1 MPRNLEEQWR
11 NKMKQFSLDEYL
23 KNPGRKIVTRNGRN
37 VRIICTDRMQL
48 FLDEHYPI
56 VALIKNP
63 DDSEMIACFKDNGQ
77 AHENENLDLFFEN
90 KKGWVNISGAVT
102 SIGGEIFY
110 AGTIYPTKAEAIAHH
125 SGVGLVDTIQI
136 EWEE

>member
-1 MPRNLEEQWR
+1 
-11 NKMKQFSLDEYL
+11 MKQFSLDEYL

-63 DDSEMIACFKDNGQ
+63 DDSEMIVCFKDNGQ
-77 AHENENLDLFFEN
+77 AHDNEDLDLFF
-90 KKGWVNISGAVT
+90 
-102 SIGGEIFY
+102 
-110 AGTIYPTKAEAIAHH
+110 
-125 SGVGLVDTIQI
+125 
-136 EWEE
+136 

>member
-1 MPRNLEEQWR
+1 
-11 NKMKQFSLDEYL
+11 MKQFSLDEYL
-23 KNPGRKIVTRNGRN
+23 KNPSRKIVTRNGRN

-56 VALIKNP
+56 IALIKNP

-102 SIGGEIFY
+102 STGGEIFY
-110 AGTIYPTKAEAIAHH
+110 AGTIYPTKEEAIANH
-125 SGVGLVDTIQI
+125 SGVGLVDTVQI